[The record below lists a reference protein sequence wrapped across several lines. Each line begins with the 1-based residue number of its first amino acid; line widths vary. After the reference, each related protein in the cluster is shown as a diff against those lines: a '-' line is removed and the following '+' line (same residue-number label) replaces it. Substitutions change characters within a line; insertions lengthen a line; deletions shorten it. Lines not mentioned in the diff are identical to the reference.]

1 MGSNNASGGQGGG
14 RTDAGPNR
22 TTATKIGVGNI
33 TESGKKTK
41 SYKSDNPNAFRN
53 VGAEKIKK
61 GVKGPPS
68 VMLASAILSKPLQ
81 AGSKVTRDF
90 FTDKVLGS
98 KNYKNVSKT
107 EFLSYNSKKQEMMYK
122 SYLDKRMSGQ
132 TDAYGNT
139 IQRNDNDRGGN
150 QVVTAPAQTMAT
162 ATAPTNAEVS
172 QSAAADA
179 SSMDTDDP
187 LYKKRKTKR
196 IGRSPTILTGVT
208 GATGGLTLGKK
219 SLLGIS

>member
-41 SYKSDNPNAFRN
+41 SYKSDNPTAFRN

-61 GVKGPPS
+61 GVKTPS
-68 VMLASAILSKPLQ
+68 LAVNLAAAFLSKPLQ

-122 SYLDKRMSGQ
+122 NYIDKRTSGQ
-132 TDAYGNT
+132 TDAYGNP
-139 IQRNDNDRGGN
+139 INNRDDRGGN
-150 QVVTAPAQTMAT
+150 QVVTAPTTTIAQ
-162 ATAPTNAEVS
+162 APTNAEVS

-179 SSMDTDDP
+179 SSIDTDDP
-187 LYKKRKTKR
+187 TYIKRKTKR
-196 IGRSPTILTGVT
+196 VGRSPTILTGVT

>member
-1 MGSNNASGGQGGG
+1 MGSNNASGGGGG

-41 SYKSDNPNAFRN
+41 SYKSDNPDAFRN
-53 VGAEKIKK
+53 RGAEEIKK

-98 KNYKNVSKT
+98 KNYKNVS
-107 EFLSYNSKKQEMMYK
+107 NPINN
-122 SYLDKRMSGQ
+122 R
-132 TDAYGNT
+132 
-139 IQRNDNDRGGN
+139 DNGGGN

-196 IGRSPTILTGVT
+196 VGRSPTILTGVT